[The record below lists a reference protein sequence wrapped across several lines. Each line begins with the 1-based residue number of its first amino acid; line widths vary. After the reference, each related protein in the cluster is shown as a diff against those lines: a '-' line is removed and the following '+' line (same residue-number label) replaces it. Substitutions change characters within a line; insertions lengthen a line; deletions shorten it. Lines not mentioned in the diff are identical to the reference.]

1 MEQKKAERKQL
12 LEESRMRKQ
21 QRKEEHRLQ
30 KQLSQTNEQ
39 KKIVR
44 HSTPEESGEKKK
56 EDEEEK
62 QDFLPVTWAS
72 SYLPIQKIKDGII
85 YTTDHRYVKI
95 VEVLPI
101 NFLLRSPNE
110 QRNVV
115 VSFLSYLKIAPVKMQ
130 FKVISKKA
138 DISEYLE
145 KIQQEIEAEEDEQ
158 CRVLQEDYARLIR
171 SIGTKE
177 AVTRRF
183 FLIFEFQSYD
193 GNRKPKEK
201 EVYQYMR
208 TTVQTA
214 KKYLA
219 LCGNVVLEHEN
230 ESRFCVELFYQL
242 LNRRTSVTIPFSE
255 RIKLVT
261 QWYQEENGKESLPY
275 IPVTELFAPKTLDF
289 KHRNCV
295 VFDGVYH
302 TYLYIPSGKYRMR
315 VPAGWI
321 SLIINAG
328 EGIDVDIFFF
338 KQDKGKSMERIGRR
352 IRLNRSR
359 LKETYDTNSDFDD
372 LSESIRAGFYLKR
385 GLSGNEDL

>member
-1 MEQKKAERKQL
+1 M

-193 GNRKPKEK
+193 GNRKPK
-201 EVYQYMR
+201 
-208 TTVQTA
+208 
-214 KKYLA
+214 
-219 LCGNVVLEHEN
+219 
-230 ESRFCVELFYQL
+230 
-242 LNRRTSVTIPFSE
+242 
-255 RIKLVT
+255 
-261 QWYQEENGKESLPY
+261 
-275 IPVTELFAPKTLDF
+275 
-289 KHRNCV
+289 
-295 VFDGVYH
+295 
-302 TYLYIPSGKYRMR
+302 
-315 VPAGWI
+315 
-321 SLIINAG
+321 
-328 EGIDVDIFFF
+328 
-338 KQDKGKSMERIGRR
+338 
-352 IRLNRSR
+352 
-359 LKETYDTNSDFDD
+359 
-372 LSESIRAGFYLKR
+372 
-385 GLSGNEDL
+385 

>member
-1 MEQKKAERKQL
+1 
-12 LEESRMRKQ
+12 
-21 QRKEEHRLQ
+21 
-30 KQLSQTNEQ
+30 
-39 KKIVR
+39 
-44 HSTPEESGEKKK
+44 
-56 EDEEEK
+56 
-62 QDFLPVTWAS
+62 
-72 SYLPIQKIKDGII
+72 
-85 YTTDHRYVKI
+85 
-95 VEVLPI
+95 
-101 NFLLRSPNE
+101 
-110 QRNVV
+110 
-115 VSFLSYLKIAPVKMQ
+115 MQ

-242 LNRRTSVTIPFSE
+242 LNRRTSVTVPFSE
-255 RIKLVT
+255 RIKMVT
-261 QWYQEENGKESLPY
+261 KWYQEENGKE
-275 IPVTELFAPKTLDF
+275 
-289 KHRNCV
+289 
-295 VFDGVYH
+295 VF
-302 TYLYIPSGKYRMR
+302 
-315 VPAGWI
+315 
-321 SLIINAG
+321 LI
-328 EGIDVDIFFF
+328 F
-338 KQDKGKSMERIGRR
+338 R
-352 IRLNRSR
+352 
-359 LKETYDTNSDFDD
+359 
-372 LSESIRAGFYLKR
+372 
-385 GLSGNEDL
+385 

>member
-1 MEQKKAERKQL
+1 MERKKAERKQL
-12 LEESRMRKQ
+12 LEESKVRKQ
-21 QRKEEHRLQ
+21 QKKEEHRLQ
-30 KQLSQTNEQ
+30 KQLSQAEYQ
-39 KKIVR
+39 RKSVR
-44 HSTPEESGEKKK
+44 ENAQLESGGKRKS
-56 EDEEEK
+56 DEVEEK
-62 QDFLPVTWAS
+62 HDFLPVTWAS

-115 VSFLSYLKIAPVKMQ
+115 FSFLSYLKIAPVKMQ

-145 KIQQEIEAEEDEQ
+145 KIQQEIAAEEDEQ

-214 KKYLA
+214 KKDRKS
-219 LCGNVVLEHEN
+219 VV
-230 ESRFCVELFYQL
+230 
-242 LNRRTSVTIPFSE
+242 
-255 RIKLVT
+255 
-261 QWYQEENGKESLPY
+261 
-275 IPVTELFAPKTLDF
+275 
-289 KHRNCV
+289 
-295 VFDGVYH
+295 
-302 TYLYIPSGKYRMR
+302 
-315 VPAGWI
+315 
-321 SLIINAG
+321 
-328 EGIDVDIFFF
+328 
-338 KQDKGKSMERIGRR
+338 
-352 IRLNRSR
+352 
-359 LKETYDTNSDFDD
+359 
-372 LSESIRAGFYLKR
+372 
-385 GLSGNEDL
+385 